1 MDSSKSKDKAIPD
14 IIEDASAQIVGSLN
28 EWFIRNNPFTATI
41 LGFFLWIGFAT
52 QKEHKSRGTE

>member
-52 QKEHKSRGTE
+52 QK